1 MIDINLNSEEEELIL
16 KKDKLEEK
24 VINREK
30 DKFIV
35 NEVTETIINQ
45 SKKIFNE

>member
-1 MIDINLNSEEEELIL
+1 MIDINLDCEEELL
-16 KKDKLEEK
+16 QKKMKLEEK
-24 VINREK
+24 INNREK

>member
-1 MIDINLNSEEEELIL
+1 MIDINIDSEGEELAE
-16 KKDKLEEK
+16 KKKKLETK
-24 VINREK
+24 IVNREK